1 MQLIG
6 SASVVMI
13 YSLLTPTVATVQT
26 VEYLVSSHE
35 NSRQKESPT
44 HVRLPFEVKEPVKV
58 YLECP
63 HCRGT
68 VKLCI
73 DPDTTDAAPMPTD
86 VDPASQL

>member
-6 SASVVMI
+6 PASVVMT

-26 VEYLVSSHE
+26 VESLVSSHE

-63 HCRGT
+63 YCRGT

-73 DPDTTDAAPMPTD
+73 DPDTTGAAQMPTD
-86 VDPASQL
+86 VNPEDRL